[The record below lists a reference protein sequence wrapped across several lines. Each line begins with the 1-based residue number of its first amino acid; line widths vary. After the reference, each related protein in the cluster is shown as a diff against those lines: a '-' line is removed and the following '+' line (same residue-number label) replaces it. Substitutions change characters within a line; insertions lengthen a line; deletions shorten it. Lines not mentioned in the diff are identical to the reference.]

1 MTTAPDSSSPGAQ
14 VPRSSPRQELRASGR
29 RAKKSLGQHFLNDHG
44 VVQKII
50 AAADLTAADTVIE
63 VGPKRVLSVL
73 VLRIN
78 KGLRVLNV
86 ENLESLQRTEEV
98 LSGKN

>member
-1 MTTAPDSSSPGAQ
+1 
-14 VPRSSPRQELRASGR
+14 
-29 RAKKSLGQHFLNDHG
+29 
-44 VVQKII
+44 
-50 AAADLTAADTVIE
+50 

-73 VLRIN
+73 ALRIN

-86 ENLESLQRTEEV
+86 ENLESMQRTEEA